1 MVSALKDI
9 IVLAEKAPKMLYC
22 LLCSNVFREPYIC
35 TCGVSAGAPGA
46 PGVPGAP
53 GALCEV
59 DHCLSCL
66 PTAYVLPVLCNVS

>member
-46 PGVPGAP
+46 VGAP
-53 GALCEV
+53 SAQCEV
-59 DHCLSCL
+59 YCCLSCH